1 MCIKFVL
8 WRKTQKST
16 KAFFLSIFV
25 ILLFF
30 GLNFHLIFTLKY
42 DQNVNETIIENLT
55 LTEYLLSSETFQ
67 LWIHV
72 ILWQSKILEQN
83 GDWSN

>member
-8 WRKTQKST
+8 WRKTLFSST
-16 KAFFLSIFV
+16 KAFFLSIFI

-30 GLNFHLIFTLKY
+30 ALNFHLIFTLKY
-42 DQNVNETIIENLT
+42 GLNDNETIIENLT

-67 LWIHV
+67 SWIHV
-72 ILWQSKILEQN
+72 ILLL
-83 GDWSN
+83 